1 MRRVLVLLSLLTA
14 SALVCGIGGASGAPE
29 TAKRGQALAAP
40 LGSILVSGE
49 IPDPRTFETYELAA
63 IPQRTVSVVYGGVTH
78 TESGPLIS
86 DVMTFLGWSPSA
98 TCRNDVLRW
107 WILASNAKG
116 QSALVTR
123 GEIDPGFGNRPAILS
138 ISEDGRFLTHV
149 GPRLI
154 VPGDATDIRA
164 IRKVNQLTIGRAT
177 SQLPQAG
184 CDDKGAL
191 ASAPAPGSV
200 VINGD
205 VASGSTQSF
214 PQLQG
219 LTPQV
224 TQTVSFLNGANPVTN
239 TEAGPLLQQVLMSA
253 QPKFNSKCPT
263 DRMQFYIE
271 ATGSDGYTSLLS
283 WGDID
288 PSAGN
293 RAPALSL
300 TENGASLSAVGP
312 RVLAP
317 GDVRGGRYVSG
328 TVALTLVRAK
338 PQVALAACS

>member
-1 MRRVLVLLSLLTA
+1 MRRAFVLLSLL
-14 SALVCGIGGASGAPE
+14 SALVLVCGMSSATGSPRTKLVTAP
-29 TAKRGQALAAP
+29 AAP
-40 LGSILVSGE
+40 VGSILVSGAL
-49 IPDPRTFETYELAA
+49 PLPRTFATYELAA
-63 IPQRTVSVVYGGVTH
+63 LPQRTVTVSYAGVTH
-78 TESGPLIS
+78 KESGPLVT
-86 DVMTFLGWSPSA
+86 DLMAFLGWQPTAS
-98 TCRNDVLRW
+98 CRNDVLRW

-116 QSALVTR
+116 RSALVTR
-123 GEIDPGFGNRPAILS
+123 GEIDPGFGNRQAILS
-138 ISEDGRFLTHV
+138 ISEDGKFLTHV

-164 IRKVNQLTIGRAT
+164 IRNVNQLTIGRAV
-177 SQLPQAG
+177 SQLPQTG

-191 ASAPAPGSV
+191 AAAPARGSM

-205 VASGSTQSF
+205 VTRGSTVAFSQLQGMTPQFNQTVGFLSGST
-214 PQLQG
+214 P
-219 LTPQV
+219 T
-224 TQTVSFLNGANPVTN
+224 TN
-239 TEAGPLLQQVLMSA
+239 TEVGPLLQQVLATA
-253 QPKFNSKCPT
+253 QPKFRPKCPT
-263 DRMQFYIE
+263 DKMQFYVE

-293 RAPALSL
+293 RVPVLSL
-300 TENGASLSAVGP
+300 TENGASLASVGP

-338 PQVALAACS
+338 PKVALPACS

>member
-1 MRRVLVLLSLLTA
+1 LGSA
-14 SALVCGIGGASGAPE
+14 SGASG
-29 TAKRGQALAAP
+29 TAKRNQAVAAP
-40 LGSILVSGE
+40 VGSILVSGA
-49 IPDPRTFETYELAA
+49 IPLPRTFATYELAA

-86 DVMTFLGWSPSA
+86 DVMTFLGWQPTAS
-98 TCRNDVLRW
+98 CRNDVLRW

-116 QSALVTR
+116 QAALVTR
-123 GEIDPGFGNRPAILS
+123 GEIDPLFGNRPAILS
-138 ISEDGRFLTHV
+138 ISEDGKFLTHV

-154 VPGDATDIRA
+154 VPGDSTDIRA
-164 IRKVNQLTIGRAT
+164 IRSVNQLTIGRAT
-177 SQLPQAG
+177 SQLPQTG

-191 ASAPAPGSV
+191 ASAPATGSV

-205 VASGSTQSF
+205 VSSGSTQSF
-214 PQLQG
+214 AQLQAM
-219 LTPQV
+219 TPQT
-224 TQTVSFLNGANPVTN
+224 TQTVSFLNGANPVTA
-239 TEAGPLLQQVLMSA
+239 TELGPLLQQVLMSA

-263 DRMQFYIE
+263 DKMQFYIE

-288 PSAGN
+288 PAAGN
-293 RAPALSL
+293 RVPALSVS
-300 TENGASLSAVGP
+300 ENGASLSAAGP

-338 PQVALAACS
+338 PKVALPACS